1 MRILLVEDDKNL
13 NQTLRYSLE
22 EEGFDVDPC
31 FDGEEA
37 LYYMEE
43 TPYDIVLLD
52 RMLPALD
59 GLSVL
64 GQMRK
69 KELHTPVILLTA
81 LGEVDDR
88 IAGLDCGADDYL
100 VKPFDFKELCARIR
114 SILRRPAR
122 LMPLRS
128 LAFSDLSFLPDS
140 LALKGPRGSCTLSRR
155 EGTLMETFLR
165 SPGVS
170 LSRARLLTH
179 VWGPDSDVEDGNLD
193 NYIYFLRRRLK
204 SLGSTARIVTVR
216 GIGYRLEE
224 ERHV

>member
-69 KELHTPVILLTA
+69 KGLHTPVILLTA